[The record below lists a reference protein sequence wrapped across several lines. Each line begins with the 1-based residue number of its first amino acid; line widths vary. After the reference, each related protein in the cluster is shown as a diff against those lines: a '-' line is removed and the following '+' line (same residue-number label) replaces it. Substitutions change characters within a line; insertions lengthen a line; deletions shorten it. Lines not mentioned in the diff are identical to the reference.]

1 METRK
6 GTGPV
11 KASEADMEEL
21 GSSLPEVEVPDVAPT
36 TTEPEV
42 EGDIGEVAK
51 YLGEPPVK
59 MEKLRDPPTI
69 AYQHSPDL
77 TDDEM
82 TIIITGLRGHIP
94 LYAIAAKIKCSRS
107 WLGKKIKEDPYL
119 AEAYQDSRE
128 AYVDNLEFQAK
139 RLIDQ
144 GNAAM
149 IMFGLERLGKHRGWG
164 QTDEDENRED
174 DSKLV
179 IGAIPEDM
187 LSDADKEIAEA
198 SKGVPIVDNDGK
210 IVSSVGIGDPMKME
224 MELERERSGI
234 PPAVPPTFIDG
245 QHGDAASSVV
255 VADSVSEAPY
265 DDGQGDEAMMPAD
278 YVPGPWDTYVMDD

>member
-1 METRK
+1 MATRK
-6 GTGPV
+6 GSGPV
-11 KASEADMEEL
+11 KASEADMDEL
-21 GSSLPEVEVPDVAPT
+21 GSSLPEVEVPDSET
-36 TTEPEV
+36 TGPDV

-82 TIIITGLRGHIP
+82 TIIIKGLRGHIP

-179 IGAIPEDM
+179 IGAIPEEM

-198 SKGVPIVDNDGK
+198 SQGVPIVDNDGK

-234 PPAVPPTFIDG
+234 PPAVPPTVVQDPNG
-245 QHGDAASSVV
+245 EEQQGMV
-255 VADSVSEAPY
+255 VAESVSGAPY
-265 DDGQGDEAMMPAD
+265 ADGQGAVE
-278 YVPGPWDTYVMDD
+278 YVPGPWDSYVMDD